1 MENEKDTRIFKILR
15 LYLRN
20 RFSSETEEK
29 VQHWIINEA
38 HSPEKEKAS
47 LEYWDELPVAEDAG
61 TYAAL
66 ERVNR
71 RIGYPAEQAVEI
83 PLHTQIPLRTQK
95 TLYTKTPLY
104 TKKSLYTKLFR
115 VAAVLIP
122 LLLIGGGYLFYIQQ
136 QNKMI
141 EISVAYGDPR
151 HVLLPDSSEIWIHA
165 GTNIRY
171 PRNFASS
178 ERVVQLDGEA
188 YFSVKKDQSK
198 PFIVQTQELSV
209 KVLGTKF
216 NVKAY
221 AGDEK
226 ITTTLTSGKV
236 EVNTHN
242 HSRVLQPNEQL
253 TYDCSTSA
261 IEVVQVPAEETDSW
275 LSGQLLFH
283 NSSLA
288 EIIQTLERR
297 FGVSI
302 TNQTKIPA
310 SKLYT
315 VKFVRNETLDEILD
329 VLEDVVGFSYQRE
342 GTKILWK

>member
-15 LYLRN
+15 LYLKN
-20 RFSSETEEK
+20 RFSSKTEEK
-29 VQHWIINEA
+29 VQRWIIREE

-47 LEYWDELPVAEDAG
+47 LEYWNELPVTEDSG

-71 RIGYPAEQAVEI
+71 RIGYPAKQTKAPI
-83 PLHTQIPLRTQK
+83 YIQI
-95 TLYTKTPLY
+95 
-104 TKKSLYTKLFR
+104 SR

-122 LLLIGGGYLFYIQQ
+122 LLLMGGGYLFYIQQ
-136 QNKMI
+136 NEMT
-141 EISVAYGDPR
+141 EVSVAYGDTR

-165 GTNIRY
+165 GTHIRY
-171 PRNFASS
+171 PKNFASS
-178 ERVVQLDGEA
+178 ERIVQLDGEA
-188 YFSVKKDQSK
+188 YFSVKKNK
-198 PFIVQTQELSV
+198 TRPFIVQTQELSV
-209 KVLGTKF
+209 KVLGTRF

-236 EVNTHN
+236 EISTHN

-261 IEVVQVPAEETDSW
+261 IEVVKVPAEETNSW
-275 LSGQLLFH
+275 LSGQLLFN
-283 NSSLA
+283 NSSLT
-288 EIIQTLERR
+288 EIIHTLERH

-302 TNQTKIPA
+302 TDQTAIPA

-315 VKFVRNETLDEILD
+315 VKFMKDETLDEVLH
-329 VLEDVVGFSYQRE
+329 VLEDVVGFSYQRDE
-342 GTKILWK
+342 TDILLK

>member
-1 MENEKDTRIFKILR
+1 MENKKDTRTFKILH
-15 LYLRN
+15 LYLKN
-20 RFSSETEEK
+20 RFSPETEKK

-47 LEYWDELPVAEDAG
+47 LEYWDELPVTEDAG

-71 RIGYPAEQAVEI
+71 RIGHPAKQAVRI
-83 PLHTQIPLRTQK
+83 PLHTQK
-95 TLYTKTPLY
+95 TLFAKI
-104 TKKSLYTKLFR
+104 SR
-115 VAAVLIP
+115 VTAILIP
-122 LLLIGGGYLFYIQQ
+122 LLLIGGGYLFYNQQ

-141 EISVAYGDPR
+141 EVSVAYGDTR
-151 HVLLPDSSEIWIHA
+151 HLLLPDSSEIWINA
-165 GTNIRY
+165 GTHIRY
-171 PRNFASS
+171 PKNFSQT
-178 ERVVQLDGEA
+178 ERVIHLDGEA
-188 YFSVKKDQSK
+188 YFSVKKDEAK

-209 KVLGTKF
+209 KVLGTRF

-221 AGDEK
+221 TGDEK
-226 ITTTLTSGKV
+226 VTTTLTNGEVKV
-236 EVNTHN
+236 STPND
-242 HSRVLQPNEQL
+242 SRVLQPNDQL
-253 TYDCSTSA
+253 TYDRNTSA
-261 IEVVQVPAEETDSW
+261 IEVIQVPAEETDGW

-297 FGVSI
+297 FGMSI
-302 TNQTKIPA
+302 NNQTRIPV

-315 VKFVRNETLDEILD
+315 VKFVRNETLDEVLD

-342 GTKILWK
+342 GTKIIWK